1 VCFRKLLAAA
11 RVYEVDAL
19 ILGGDV
25 SGKSVV
31 PVFPVSGGYSFGA
44 GPSAP
49 IVVAEGTLEVSIRN
63 AEDLG
68 TYCIRMDAAESE
80 RLQKDDEYV
89 RTLLKQAATNRLK
102 QWLEL
107 AEERLSGTRVK
118 CYVTGGN
125 DDADE
130 ILGPLKEASG
140 DHVVNCDDEVVALP
154 DGREL
159 VSLGYS
165 NPTPWKT
172 PREIPEAQLREH
184 IDRLAR
190 RLETPR
196 NAVFNLHV
204 PPIGSGLD
212 RCPQLDTSTDPPTV
226 VRISGEVMM
235 GDAGSSAVRAALEE
249 FQPAVSLHGHIHEAR
264 AATRIGR
271 TLALNPG
278 SEYRDGVLRGVIVTV
293 SNGQIHH
300 QFTSG

>member
-1 VCFRKLLAAA
+1 
-11 RVYEVDAL
+11 
-19 ILGGDV
+19 
-25 SGKSVV
+25 
-31 PVFPVSGGYSFGA
+31 
-44 GPSAP
+44 
-49 IVVAEGTLEVSIRN
+49 
-63 AEDLG
+63 
-68 TYCIRMDAAESE
+68 MD
-80 RLQKDDEYV
+80 DGYV
-89 RTLLKQAATNRLK
+89 RTILNRAAATRLK

-107 AEERLSGTRVK
+107 AEERLSGTPVK

-125 DDADE
+125 DDSSE
-130 ILGPLKEASG
+130 ILGALEQAG
-140 DHVVNCDDEVVALP
+140 GNHVVNCDDQVVTLP

-172 PREIPEAQLREH
+172 PREIPEVELRGH
-184 IDRLAR
+184 IDQLAARLQ
-190 RLETPR
+190 TPAS
-196 NAVFNLHV
+196 AVFNLHV

-278 SEYRDGVLRGVIVTV
+278 SEYREGVLRGVIVTLN
-293 SNGQIHH
+293 NGQIHH